1 MLRLHRRCCCCVAA
15 TRGAGG
21 MRGSA
26 ARPAGAPPPLGRHQ
40 MFGLALLGAGR
51 APLRGGSAA
60 APAAARAAAAVAG
73 AADGPPEAPPMHR
86 GRCVRFCMGH
96 SQPIVWMGGRC
107 GLPMVRGRDRR
118 SSADL
123 APPRKQ
129 IEPGTARPM
138 RKVRACEAEHQPL
151 GAGRAPLRGGSAAS
165 PAAARAAA
173 AVAGAAD
180 GPPEATPV
188 HGGRRARFCVG
199 HSQPIFWMGA
209 LGCPTVSMTRSAA
222 HQRTQRCHASSESRA
237 DHARFARCG
246 LAKQSRQRWGRRAHR
261 CRQQLQQPLGRA
273 RRAQAVL
280 KTLPSPPLRMGAGAP
295 VSVWVTPSPLSG
307 WGRCGAPHGSMTRS
321 ELISGPSATT
331 QAARAGCSEQDAQG
345 AG

>member
-295 VSVWVTPSPLSG
+295 VSMRVALCTLSG
-307 WGRCGAPHGSMTRS
+307 LGAVP
-321 ELISGPSATT
+321 PPPAP
-331 QAARAGCSEQDAQG
+331 
-345 AG
+345 